1 MDVLIIA
8 FLAKCVTIMLIFN
21 IVYGVISRSGGD
33 RGLRTGHEHDGGIYH
48 AVSVLFRLSSVRLK
62 IV

>member
-8 FLAKCVTIMLIFN
+8 FLTKCVTITSIF
-21 IVYGVISRSGGD
+21 IVFGIISRSGGD